1 MKSLLCVIDVLKFS
15 WRENIL
21 VEFFGNKGIFIGKC
35 PIEYVP
41 ITLWYVIVECVEIV
55 DNGIRLTCDILG
67 NGLNLK
73 TDEEGRLYP
82 YAITLH

>member
-1 MKSLLCVIDVLKFS
+1 MKRLLCVIDVLKFS
-15 WRENIL
+15 WNENIV
-21 VEFFGNKGIFIGKC
+21 VEFFGRNGIIIGKC

-55 DNGIRLTCDILG
+55 DNGIRLTCDILE

-82 YAITLH
+82 YAFTLH